1 MTNKT
6 FYKRN
11 ANTYMLFGEI
21 VSGVV
26 SQSMEKKTQSSNSCN
41 SIGNEPIFVLAT
53 PKIIILHR
61 FNKTDEIM
69 VLNGL

>member
-21 VSGVV
+21 VYGVI
-26 SQSMEKKTQSSNSCN
+26 SRSMEKKTQNSNSCN
-41 SIGNEPIFVLAT
+41 SIGNESIFVLAT
-53 PKIIILHR
+53 PKIMILHR
-61 FNKTDEIM
+61 INKTDEII